1 MKFLRS
7 LIFTSVF
14 ATGLLVPGVL
24 RASEDTYVCGQSY
37 GQPVVCGVKVP
48 EEEALVVKAGLKE
61 DLRVIGLIMVA
72 GSLVLFIKS
81 KRAKT
86 PSLEYSPVEL

>member
-1 MKFLRS
+1 MKSLKIFL
-7 LIFTSVF
+7 ITAVF
-14 ATGLLVPGVL
+14 ATGLLVPGVA
-24 RASEDTYVCGQSY
+24 RAEETYVCGQSY